1 MRTSAI
7 TLWGLA
13 AAALLS
19 LASFS
24 VKAAPIAVD
33 LQPCTISSGNWC
45 DSGSATYTNSGVTFQ
60 GWEQFVAAF
69 PGPSDLVYKNGGANE
84 VGLGVLCTYS
94 PADKCGEH
102 EINTAPAQ
110 YISATIPDHISSL
123 SIGVQSVDGGGGDN
137 YDETAYIYLS
147 KCANLFECLLGG
159 NFPVPLDSYTFNG
172 TNKTWTFNFT
182 AAELSGYG
190 YLYVTPLGSSDA
202 PDANILLSSF
212 SYQPV
217 PEPAALGMFGLGV
230 LLVGAFAGL
239 RRRLG

>member
-7 TLWGLA
+7 TVSGLA

-19 LASFS
+19 LVSFS
-24 VKAAPIAVD
+24 VKAAPISVD
-33 LQPCTISSGNWC
+33 VQACTITSGNWC

-60 GWEQFVAAF
+60 GWEQSATFF
-69 PGPSDLVYKNGGANE
+69 SGPADLTYKNGGANE
-84 VGLGVLCTYS
+84 VGLGVLCTYGTG
-94 PADKCGEH
+94 DKCREH
-102 EINTAPAQ
+102 EINTAPQQ
-110 YISATIPDHISSL
+110 YISATIPDHIGSL
-123 SIGVQSVDGGGGDN
+123 SIGVQSVDDGGGDN
-137 YDETAYIYLS
+137 YNETAFIYLS
-147 KCANLFECLLGG
+147 KCASVFQCLLGG

-172 TNKTWTFNFT
+172 TNKTWTFDFT

-190 YLYVTPLGSSDA
+190 YLYVSPLGPNSA

-217 PEPAALGMFGLGV
+217 PEPAAPGTFGLGV
-230 LLVGAFAGL
+230 LLIGALVGL